1 MNPSYRSDLFLRCR
15 EAVPALE
22 AARFYGLDVKHNNTA
37 CCPFHADDKPS
48 LSFSKGYFRCFGC
61 GAHGDSVNYVSML
74 FGLKPIDA
82 VRKLDRDFG
91 LQLPIDSEQT
101 REDRMAMRRT
111 AAQMKAELA
120 FQAWKEK
127 TQRTLC
133 TVYRIGHKA
142 LADGRELT
150 NAEAMAVRLMDR
162 AEYILDNYED
172 EDWRRWWNDGSS

>member
-61 GAHGDSVNYVSML
+61 GAHGDSVNFVAQY
-74 FGLKPIDA
+74 FGLKPIEA
-82 VRKLDRDFG
+82 VKKLNKDFG
-91 LQLPIDSEQT
+91 LNLPIDKEQT
-101 REDRMAMRRT
+101 REDREAIRRKALELEKEMAFR
-111 AAQMKAELA
+111 
-120 FQAWKEK
+120 AWKDDKEK
-127 TQRTLC
+127 TLC
-133 TVYRIGHKA
+133 AVYRIGHKA
-142 LADGRELT
+142 LADGQELT
-150 NAEAMAVRLMDR
+150 DAEAMAIRLMDA